1 MTEHSTPCAT
11 IPIQTAAEICERC
24 SPASLGIYVVLQSLN
39 GSDHPNGHVPCQSK
53 IAERAHV
60 KTTTV
65 RRHLRRLARAGFIHQ
80 VERMKLTERQLE
92 VLEFIE
98 RYVEEHDYAP
108 TIEEIREGCDFGS
121 YRTAWD
127 KVSALERKGMIE
139 RESYKERG
147 IRLKGTSCEAGK
159 T

>member
-1 MTEHSTPCAT
+1 MTDHSPPCT
-11 IPIQTAAEICERC
+11 KVPVQTAVEICEKC
-24 SPASLGIYVVLQSLN
+24 CPASLGIYVVLQSLHN
-39 GSDHPNGHVPCQSK
+39 SDDARGHVPCQSK
-53 IAERAHV
+53 IAERANV
-60 KTTTV
+60 KPSTV
-65 RRHLRRLARAGFIHQ
+65 RRHLRWLSQAGFIHQ
-80 VERMKLTERQLE
+80 IERMKLTERQLD

-98 RYVEEHDYAP
+98 EYVEGHHCAP

-147 IRLKGTSCEAGK
+147 ISLKNVS
-159 T
+159 